1 MTYRNRMQ
9 AWVEA
14 KIAYLLNRWLFEQS
28 SPPGDVFA
36 GEVGCLLRRDPDT
49 IVGIDVAYFARGVLQ
64 RASSST
70 TIIEGAPLLAVE
82 ILSPSEQARRDSC
95 QGA

>member
-1 MTYRNRMQ
+1 MGFLEGPRLGDHAGTR
-9 AWVEA
+9 A
-14 KIAYLLNRWLFEQS
+14 LQS

-64 RASSST
+64 RAS
-70 TIIEGAPLLAVE
+70 
-82 ILSPSEQARRDSC
+82 
-95 QGA
+95 